1 MTVTA
6 AQEAGDRAAAALGER
21 LAGWAPR
28 VALILGS
35 GLGRLTTGIVAALDL
50 PFADVPGFPGPGV
63 PGHSGRIVA
72 GALEDV
78 AVLAF
83 AGRWHLYEGYDPAV
97 AALPVRVAHA
107 LGARSLLVSN
117 AAGGIRRSFQAGD
130 LMIIRDHINLAW
142 RNPLA
147 GPVARHETRF
157 PDMSAPYDPDLI
169 AALRAAGAAA
179 GIALGEGVYA
189 AVLGPSYETPAEIR
203 MLERLGADAV
213 GMSTVP
219 EVIAARALGLPVA
232 GVSVITN
239 PAAGLGVEPLD
250 HTSVVAAGERAAAD
264 FERVVRGFLHRAF
277 AAPAVSQAK

>member
-1 MTVTA
+1 VTA
-6 AQEAGDRAAAALGER
+6 IAAQNAADRAVAALGER
-21 LAGWAPR
+21 LAGWSPR

-35 GLGRLTTGIVAALDL
+35 GLGRLAARIVASLDIA
-50 PFADVPGFPGPGV
+50 FADVPGFPGAGV
-63 PGHSGRIVA
+63 RGHSGRVVA
-72 GALEDV
+72 GTLEDV
-78 AVLAF
+78 PVLAF

-107 LGARSLLVSN
+107 LGARSLFVSN
-117 AAGGIRRSFQAGD
+117 AAGGIRRTLRAGD
-130 LMIIRDHINLAW
+130 LMIVRDHINFTW

-147 GPVARHETRF
+147 GPAALNETRF
-157 PDMSAPYDPDLI
+157 PDMSAPYDADLI
-169 AALRAAGAAA
+169 AALRAAGASA

-219 EVIAARALGLPVA
+219 EVIAARALGLRVA

-239 PAAGLGVEPLD
+239 PAAGMGGEPLD
-250 HTSVVAAGERAAAD
+250 HAGVLAAGERAAGD
-264 FERVVRGFLHRAF
+264 FEKVVRAFLRRAF
-277 AAPAVSQAK
+277 APPANR